1 MQGRQRITRWTRTA
15 SGHPWTRSALLR
27 QRHSQSLRTHAHAQA
42 DSDAEDTRSSCHLPQ
57 RPASAI
63 APASPPASPSS
74 PAPAV
79 ERLRHPWQHFRPVYG
94 DPRRLAGL
102 TEARKNLG
110 LDLASPQR
118 ESLRRLPSRC
128 LSAPPPPA
136 VRRSMLALL
145 GDCKFRK
152 TARGFERAHGV
163 SCSATEPAVTLA
175 PSDAYDQLG
184 GARCSEGMSYTSEAT
199 REFSGNK
206 RHGLY
211 PFVRIRPSS
220 AILR

>member
-1 MQGRQRITRWTRTA
+1 MQRRQKITRWTRTA
-15 SGHPWTRSALLR
+15 SGQPWTRSALLR
-27 QRHSQSLRTHAHAQA
+27 QRHSQSLRMHALSHADADTH
-42 DSDAEDTRSSCHLPQ
+42 DTGSSCHLPQ
-57 RPASAI
+57 RPASAVS
-63 APASPPASPSS
+63 PASPPASPSS
-74 PAPAV
+74 PAPAA

-110 LDLASPQR
+110 LDLASPKRQ
-118 ESLRRLPSRC
+118 SLRRLPSRC

-136 VRRSMLALL
+136 LRRTMLALL
-145 GDCKFRK
+145 GEWKFRK
-152 TARGFERAHGV
+152 AARGFERENGA
-163 SCSATEPAVTLA
+163 CSVTELAVTSA
-175 PSDAYDQLG
+175 PSDACDLLG
-184 GARCSEGMSYTSEAT
+184 GARCSEGTSEAT
-199 REFSGNK
+199 REFSGRK